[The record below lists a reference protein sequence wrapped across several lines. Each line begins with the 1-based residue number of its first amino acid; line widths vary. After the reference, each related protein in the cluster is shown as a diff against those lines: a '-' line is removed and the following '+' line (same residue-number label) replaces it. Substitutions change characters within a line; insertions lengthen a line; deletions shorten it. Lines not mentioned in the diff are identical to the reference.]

1 MGYVKIN
8 LMKNKIQKIKDDRS
22 EEPTYKSGEVASI
35 LEQVND
41 GIQVIAEQY
50 TGIIG
55 RLDGIDGRLDGIDG
69 RLDRLESKTDRLQED
84 VTEIK
89 YKLSEK
95 VDREEFKKME
105 KRVIKLETLVFAKLS

>member
-1 MGYVKIN
+1 
-8 LMKNKIQKIKDDRS
+8 MKDKIQKNKNS
-22 EEPTYKSGEVASI
+22 VKEEPTYKAGEVVSM
-35 LEQVND
+35 LEQLND
-41 GIQVIAEQY
+41 GIQLIAEQH
-50 TGIIG
+50 TEIVG

-69 RLDRLESKTDRLQED
+69 RLDSIESKTDRLQDD